1 MISPKPL
8 LTDLQKWVTKFEN
21 DLRQRCREVPE
32 LDASLKADWQKA
44 KDSKRTSE
52 AYEVWRDGQLTQSSV
67 GWVLGCVFV
76 RFLED
81 NQLLDRPWI
90 AGGGD
95 RRIEAEHVRDAYFS
109 ENGTLTDRDYLQHVF
124 TEVGKLPGMADL
136 FDRRHNALWRAG
148 ISGDAAAEFIAFWR
162 KMDHDFTDAE
172 WGTRF
177 LGDLYQDLSEYAK
190 KTFALLQ
197 TPEFIEEFILDR
209 TLDPAIDRFGYEQV
223 RMIDPTCGSGH
234 FVLGGF
240 KRLLTHWQ
248 KGHPEMNE
256 REIVKNAL
264 AGVAGVDLNPF
275 AVAIARFRL
284 LLEAWK
290 ACAVTRL
297 RAAPDFHVSLAVGDS
312 LLHGPTPGE
321 LTSPEALKLRIES
334 TNNTYAV
341 ELADELAR
349 ILGQRYHAVVGNPPY
364 IRVKDKALS
373 EAYRN
378 MFGAC
383 KGKYSL
389 SVPFMERFF
398 DLALQG
404 DAPTQQP
411 AGFVGKI
418 TANSFMKREFGKKL
432 IEEYL
437 PGWDISHIL
446 DTDKAHIP
454 GHATGTVILFGSNQE
469 PRPTTVRVVMGIRK
483 EEPAPDVPASGQFW
497 LALLKQIDTSGS
509 ESEWLSVADVERER
523 LARHPWSIGGGGAA
537 ELKEVIEEAAG
548 KALVDYVE
556 VRRGKPV
563 IGPAAILGEDDAFI
577 RPLGNVS
584 CSRIPPEFRRPLI
597 DGDLV
602 RNWTMIWDMEV
613 IFPYDERIELALEPE
628 IQRCL
633 WSSRTVLANRADFG
647 GQTYMHCGRPYWEFH
662 QIPQDRN
669 RSDIL
674 FVFSDVATHNSFV
687 LKSGPKLFN
696 RHAPLIKLKDGS
708 TETEHYQLLGVLNSS
723 TTGFWLKQVCQ
734 DKGAGGIGGGI
745 SSEIWERRFEFDGT
759 KVSKIPIPA
768 RQPQQLPTALIKYS
782 AAMQSHLPAAT
793 LTNWAGP
800 SSGALCEQL
809 SSAIGTYS
817 EHRCKLLAWQ
827 EELDWQIY
835 EAFDLVEADDGVSVP
850 EGEGM
855 DLVYDLGLELGQ
867 RAFEIVL
874 ARKMAA
880 GKVQTTWFE
889 RHGSTPITELPRH
902 WPSRYR
908 ELVEK
913 RIHRIETD
921 SNIRLIEQPEY
932 KRRWNTEPW
941 DGQLKNALRH
951 WLLARLETAFFEGER
966 IAENGQ
972 NTVPANLRNGFT
984 AGRDPRL
991 CTTRQLADVVS
1002 LDPAFMQ
1009 AANVYRDREDFDLP
1023 KLVQE
1028 LVEDES
1034 VPFLPIQRYKDSGLR
1049 KRVIWERTWDLQ
1061 RQEDQIEADVR
1072 KENADKELS
1081 EEKLKPLIQSKQ
1093 KELVGD
1099 IPVPP
1104 KYASADFKK
1113 PHWWKLRGKLD
1124 VPKERWII
1132 YSGTDTPSV
1141 IAWAGWNHKQQAQ
1154 ALAGYYQD
1162 RKDQDGWSKERLA
1175 PLIAGVKD
1183 LLPWLKQWHNDI
1195 DPQFQLRLGDFYEE
1209 FVRDQIHELGM
1220 NEAQVEEIRIGDK

>member
-1 MISPKPL
+1 MISPKAL

-44 KDSKRTSE
+44 KDSKRTAE

-95 RRIEAEHVRDAYFS
+95 RRLEAEHVRDAYFNK
-109 ENGTLTDRDYLQHVF
+109 NGTQSDRDYLQHVF

-136 FDRRHNALWRAG
+136 FDRRHNPLWRAG

-162 KMDHDFTDAE
+162 KMEHDFTDAE

-177 LGDLYQDLSEYAK
+177 LGDLYQDLSEHAK

-240 KRLLTHWQ
+240 QRLLAHWQ

-256 REIVKNAL
+256 REIAKNAL

-284 LLEAWK
+284 LLAAWK
-290 ACAVTRL
+290 TCAVSRL

-312 LLHGPTPGE
+312 LLHGPIPGE
-321 LTSPEALKLRIES
+321 LTSPEALRLRIES
-334 TNNTYAV
+334 SNNTYAV

-364 IRVKDKALS
+364 ITVKDKALS
-373 EAYRN
+373 DAYRN
-378 MFGAC
+378 TFGSC
-383 KGKYSL
+383 HRQYSL

-398 DLALQG
+398 DLAVKG
-404 DAPTQQP
+404 DGTPQQR
-411 AGFVGKI
+411 AGFVGQI

-437 PGWDISHIL
+437 PRWDLTHVL
-446 DTDKAHIP
+446 DTAGAYIP
-454 GHATGTVILFGSNQE
+454 GHGTPTVIIFGKNQPPVTGTI
-469 PRPTTVRVVMGIRK
+469 RTVLGIRG
-483 EEPAPDVPASGQFW
+483 EPSTPVEPALGLVWQAICR
-497 LALLKQIDTSGS
+497 QIDLPGS
-509 ESEWLSVADVERER
+509 ESEWASAADSQLSKFQK
-523 LARHPWSIGGGGAA
+523 HPWTIGGGGAA
-537 ELKEVIEEAAG
+537 ELKEILDSQGGQTLEQVIDSISSICLTRLDDVYLLSSAILNRHRICR
-548 KALVDYVE
+548 KFQVE
-556 VRRGKPV
+556 SV
-563 IGPAAILGEDDAFI
+563 IGE
-577 RPLGNVS
+577 
-584 CSRIPPEFRRPLI
+584 
-597 DGDLV
+597 LV
-602 RNWTMIWDMEV
+602 RDWVFASTIGTL
-613 IFPYDERIELALEPE
+613 FPYDSNLEPIDGE
-628 IQRCL
+628 IGQSVHRFL
-633 WSSRTVLANRADFG
+633 WHYKEDLWRRKELNGDHRQLDRTWWEWNRFLR
-647 GQTYMHCGRPYWEFH
+647 HKF
-662 QIPQDRN
+662 RN
-669 RSDIL
+669 PCAIT
-674 FVFSDVATHNSFV
+674 FSFVATSNNFAPATVGTVFHRS
-687 LKSGPKLFN
+687 
-696 RHAPLIKLKDGS
+696 APLLLFRSGASEQDVL
-708 TETEHYQLLGVLNSS
+708 HLLGLLNSS
-723 TTGFWLKQVCQ
+723 AAGFWMKQVAHNKGSTVD
-734 DKGAGGIGGGI
+734 DKGARQRTSPFEDFYEFTGTHLA
-745 SSEIWERRFEFDGT
+745 RF
-759 KVSKIPIPA
+759 PIPS
-768 RQPQQLPTALIKYS
+768 RLPLQLPTALVKYNTAILS
-782 AAMQSHLPAAT
+782 QSPAAT
-793 LTNWAGP
+793 LASWGNPGDGELRDYLGSAH
-800 SSGALCEQL
+800 QL
-809 SSAIGTYS
+809 ATS
-817 EHRCKLLAWQ
+817 HRNKLIAWQ
-827 EELDWQIY
+827 EELDWQVY
-835 EAFDLVEADDGVSVP
+835 ESFGLVAPDDGVSVP
-850 EGEGM
+850 EGEAM

-867 RAFEIVL
+867 RAFEVVL

-880 GKVQTTWFE
+880 GEVQTTWFE

-913 RIHRIETD
+913 RIRRIETD

-932 KRRWNTEPW
+932 KRRWNTESW
-941 DGQLKNALRH
+941 DEQLKNALRQ

-972 NTVPANLRNGFT
+972 NTIPANLRNGFA
-984 AGRDPRL
+984 AGREPRL

-1002 LDPAFMQ
+1002 HDPAFMQ
-1009 AANVYRDREDFDLP
+1009 AASVYREREDFDLL

-1028 LVEDES
+1028 LVENES

-1049 KRVIWERTWDLQ
+1049 KRAIWERTWDLQ
-1061 RQEDQIEADVR
+1061 RQEDQIETDAR
-1072 KENADKELS
+1072 KENADKGLS
-1081 EEKLKPLIQSKQ
+1081 EEKLKPLIQAKQ
-1093 KELVGD
+1093 KEQVGD

-1113 PHWWKLRGKLD
+1113 SHWWKLRGKLD
-1124 VPKERWII
+1124 VPKERWIT
-1132 YSGTDTPSV
+1132 YSGTETPSV

-1175 PLIAGVKD
+1175 PLIAGLKD

-1220 NEAQVEEIRIGDK
+1220 NEAEVEQLRMGSP

>member
-32 LDASLKADWQKA
+32 LDALLKADWQKA
-44 KDSKRTSE
+44 KDSKRTAE
-52 AYEVWRDGQLTQSSV
+52 AYEVWRDGQLTQSAV

-109 ENGTLTDRDYLQHVF
+109 ENGTLSDRDYLQHVF

-297 RAAPDFHVSLAVGDS
+297 RAAPDFHVNLAVGDS
-312 LLHGPTPGE
+312 LLHGPIPGE

-364 IRVKDKALS
+364 ITVKDKALS
-373 EAYRN
+373 EAYRR
-378 MFGAC
+378 MFGSC
-383 KGKYSL
+383 HRQYSL

-398 DLALQG
+398 DLAIKDNTSMSQ
-404 DAPTQQP
+404 A
-411 AGFVGKI
+411 AGFVGQI
-418 TANSFMKREFGKKL
+418 TSNSFMKREFGKKL
-432 IEEYL
+432 VEEY
-437 PGWDISHIL
+437 ISNWNLTHVL
-446 DTDKAHIP
+446 DTSGASIP
-454 GHATGTVILFGSNQE
+454 GHGTPTVILLGRNSAPVTPSIRAVLSIRGE
-469 PRPTTVRVVMGIRK
+469 PLTPEDPSQGLVWQAIR
-483 EEPAPDVPASGQFW
+483 Q
-497 LALLKQIDTSGS
+497 QIDQPGS
-509 ESEWLSVADVERER
+509 QSDWVSASDALRVSFQ
-523 LARHPWSIGGGGAA
+523 RHPWSIGGGGAA
-537 ELKEVIEEAAG
+537 ELKQALDEVSDSFLESVIDDIGAR
-548 KALVDYVE
+548 LLTRLDE
-556 VRRGKPV
+556 VFELPTGSGRR
-563 IGPAAILGEDDAFI
+563 LGVGRSHV
-577 RPLGNVS
+577 RPFAVGES
-584 CSRIPPEFRRPLI
+584 
-597 DGDLV
+597 V
-602 RNWTMIWDMEV
+602 RDWQIHTGSELL
-613 IFPYDERIELALEPE
+613 FPYSEDCEPIVDESICRFLWHWRLLLSDRVAFGKSQLERGLPWFGFSMLFTKRM
-628 IQRCL
+628 QRGD
-633 WSSRTVLANRADFG
+633 VL
-647 GQTYMHCGRPYWEFH
+647 
-662 QIPQDRN
+662 I
-669 RSDIL
+669 
-674 FVFSDVATHNSFV
+674 FSDLATHNHFALDSNSV
-687 LKSGPKLFN
+687 PANS
-696 RHAPLIKLKDGS
+696 HAPIVRLKATACAEITTIG
-708 TETEHYQLLGVLNSS
+708 LLNSS
-723 TTGFWLKQVCQ
+723 TAAFWMKQVMTGKH
-734 DKGAGGIGGGI
+734 KGDGGEAHASLEGQ
-745 SSEIWERRFEFDGT
+745 RFEFDGA
-759 KVSKIPIPA
+759 KIKKFPLPTRTPI
-768 RQPQQLPTALIKYS
+768 QLPTALVKYS
-782 AAMQSHLPAAT
+782 SAMQGHSPSAMLEHWDGPYEGT
-793 LTNWAGP
+793 LR
-800 SSGALCEQL
+800 EQL
-809 SSAIGTYS
+809 SSTRECYLDQRRKLIG
-817 EHRCKLLAWQ
+817 WQ

-835 EAFDLVEADDGVSVP
+835 ESFGLVETDDGVSVP

-855 DLVYDLGLELGQ
+855 DLVYGLGIELGQ

-874 ARKMAA
+874 ARKMVA
-880 GKVQTTWFE
+880 GEVQTTWFE

-913 RIHRIETD
+913 RIRRIETD

-941 DGQLKNALRH
+941 DEQLKKALRQ
-951 WLLARLETAFFEGER
+951 WLLARLETAFFEGDR

-972 NTVPANLRNGFT
+972 NTVPANLRNGFA
-984 AGRDPRL
+984 AGREPRL
-991 CTTRQLADVVS
+991 CTTRQLADVMS
-1002 LDPAFMQ
+1002 HDPAYMQ
-1009 AANVYRDREDFDLP
+1009 AASVYRDREDFDLS

-1049 KRVIWERTWDLQ
+1049 NRIIWERTWDLQ
-1061 RQEDQIEADVR
+1061 RQEDQIEAVVR

-1081 EEKLKPLIQSKQ
+1081 EEKLKPLIQAKQ

-1113 PHWWKLRGKLD
+1113 SHWWKLRGKLD
-1124 VPKERWII
+1124 VPKERWIT

-1175 PLIAGVKD
+1175 PLIAGLKD

-1195 DPQFQLRLGDFYEE
+1195 DPQFQLRMGDFYEGYLRE
-1209 FVRDQIHELGM
+1209 QIHELGM
-1220 NEAQVEEIRIGDK
+1220 NEAQIEELRMGGLT

>member
-1 MISPKPL
+1 MISPKSL

-21 DLRQRCREVPE
+21 DLRQRCRDVPE

-44 KDSKRTSE
+44 RDSKRTAE

-81 NQLLDRPWI
+81 NQLLDHPWI
-90 AGGGD
+90 AGAED
-95 RRIEAEHVRDAYFS
+95 LRTEAEHVRDAFFTQ
-109 ENGTLTDRDYLQHVF
+109 NPTLTDRDYLQHVF

-284 LLEAWK
+284 LLAAWK

-297 RAAPDFHVSLAVGDS
+297 RAAPDFHVNLAVGDS
-312 LLHGPTPGE
+312 LLHGPLPGE

-334 TNNTYAV
+334 TNNTYSV
-341 ELADELAR
+341 ELPDELAR

-364 IRVKDKALS
+364 ITVKDRALS
-373 EAYRN
+373 EAYRS
-378 MFGAC
+378 MFGSC
-383 KGKYSL
+383 HRKYSL

-398 DLALQG
+398 DLAIKG
-404 DAPTQQP
+404 DGNPQQV

-437 PGWDISHIL
+437 PVWDLTHIL
-446 DTDKAHIP
+446 DTSGASIP
-454 GHATGTVILFGSNQE
+454 GHGTPTVILFGRNQSPVSGTIRTVLGIRGE
-469 PRPTTVRVVMGIRK
+469 PTTPDDPAQGIVWQAICR
-483 EEPAPDVPASGQFW
+483 
-497 LALLKQIDTSGS
+497 QIDESGS
-509 ESEWLSVADVERER
+509 ESLWVSAANSVRTNFHH
-523 LARHPWSIGGGGAA
+523 HPWNVGGGGAA
-537 ELKEVIEEAAG
+537 EMKDLI
-548 KALVDYVE
+548 
-556 VRRGKPV
+556 
-563 IGPAAILGEDDAFI
+563 DDATQATLAQHTDIVGIFGI
-577 RPLGNVS
+577 TAADDVMLADDFA
-584 CSRIPPEFRRPLI
+584 FRRKCVERDACHSLI
-597 DGDLV
+597 SGDLV
-602 RNWTMIWDMEV
+602 RDWSIKDADSV
-613 IFPYDERIELALEPE
+613 LFPYGPKGLCDLKAIPGFHEWTWPMRTCLGSRATFSKKTYFEEGRPWWAWHQISLERLNPE
-628 IQRCL
+628 KTIT
-633 WSSRTVLANRADFG
+633 WSEVATNANFVLAPPG
-647 GQTYMHCGRPYWEFH
+647 W
-662 QIPQDRN
+662 
-669 RSDIL
+669 
-674 FVFSDVATHNSFV
+674 VFSQT
-687 LKSGPKLFN
+687 
-696 RHAPLIKLKDGS
+696 APIIKLKPEAAD
-708 TETEHYQLLGVLNSS
+708 EDYFKLLGVLNSS
-723 TTGFWLKQVCQ
+723 VTCFWLRQVSMGKHQ
-734 DKGAGGIGGGI
+734 GDGGEAH
-745 SSEIWERRFEFDGT
+745 SSKEGQRFYFNVT
-759 KVSKIPIPA
+759 KVARVPIPDS
-768 RQPQQLPTALIKYS
+768 RPCQIPTALVKYS
-782 AAMQSHLPAAT
+782 SAMRGHSPSASLAH
-793 LTNWAGP
+793 WAGP
-800 SSGALCEQL
+800 EDGTLREQL
-809 SSAIGTYS
+809 SGARECYLDQRRKLIG
-817 EHRCKLLAWQ
+817 WQ

-835 EAFDLVEADDGVSVP
+835 ESFGLVEPDDGVSVP

-855 DLVYDLGLELGQ
+855 DLVYGLGLELGQ

-880 GKVQTTWFE
+880 GEVQTTWFE

-913 RIHRIETD
+913 RIRRIETD
-921 SNIRLIEQPEY
+921 PNIRLIEQPEY

-941 DGQLKNALRH
+941 DEQLKNALRQ
-951 WLLARLETAFFEGER
+951 WLLARLETAFYEGER

-972 NTVPANLRNGFT
+972 NTVPANLRNGFA
-984 AGRDPRL
+984 AGREPRL
-991 CTTRQLADVVS
+991 CTTRQLADVIS
-1002 LDPAFMQ
+1002 HDTAFMQ
-1009 AANVYRDREDFDLP
+1009 AASVYREREDFDLP

-1028 LVEDES
+1028 LVEAES

-1061 RQEDQIEADVR
+1061 RQEDQIEEVVR
-1072 KENADKELS
+1072 KENADKGLLEPQL
-1081 EEKLKPLIQSKQ
+1081 KLLIQSKQ

-1113 PHWWKLRGKLD
+1113 SHWWKLRGKLD

-1154 ALAGYYQD
+1154 ALAGYYQE
-1162 RKDQDGWSKERLA
+1162 RKDQDGWSNDRLA
-1175 PLIAGVKD
+1175 PLIAGLKD

-1195 DPQFQLRLGDFYEE
+1195 DPEFQLRMGDFYEGYLRE
-1209 FVRDQIHELGM
+1209 QIHELGM
-1220 NEAQVEEIRIGDK
+1220 NEAQIEELRSGPP